1 MDNMGDTL
9 MSSSQFFMIHPDTP
23 QSRLI
28 RQAVFIINKGGLVVF
43 PTDSG
48 YALGCK
54 LGAVKALNRIKKIR
68 QLDDHH
74 DMSLIFND
82 LSTLQQ
88 FANVDNFIFRIL
100 KAYTPGGYTF
110 ILNATKSVPKRMLQP
125 NKKTIGLRIPDSK
138 IILALLDDL
147 EEPLMS
153 TSLILPSAKEPL
165 SEPSAIKDLLGKQV
179 DLIIDGGH
187 CASHPTTIVDL
198 TEHIPK
204 IIRVGSGD
212 PAPFTI

>member
-1 MDNMGDTL
+1 MAT
-9 MSSSQFFMIHPDTP
+9 SQFFMIHPDNP

-28 RQAVFIINKGGLVVF
+28 RQAVFIINRGGLVVF

-48 YALGCK
+48 YAMGCM
-54 LGAVKALNRIKKIR
+54 LGATKALKRIQQIR
-68 QLDDHH
+68 QLDEKH

-88 FANVDNFIFRIL
+88 FANVDNYIFRIL

-125 NKKTIGLRIPDSK
+125 NKKTIGLRIPNNN
-138 IILALLDDL
+138 IILTLLEAL
-147 EEPLMS
+147 EEPLMT
-153 TSLILPSAKEPL
+153 TSLILPNANAPL
-165 SEPSAIKDLLGKQV
+165 CEPSSIRDILGKQV
-179 DLIIDGGH
+179 DLIIDGGNCPH
-187 CASHPTTIVDL
+187 APTTIVDL
-198 TEHIPK
+198 TDHTPK

-212 PAPFTI
+212 PKPFSI